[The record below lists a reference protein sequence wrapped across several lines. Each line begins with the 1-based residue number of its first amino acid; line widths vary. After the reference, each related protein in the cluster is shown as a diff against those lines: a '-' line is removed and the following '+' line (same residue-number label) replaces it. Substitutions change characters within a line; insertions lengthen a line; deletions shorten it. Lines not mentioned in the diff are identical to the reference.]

1 MSNTGKCAIK
11 MFKDLFNRGAE
22 LYQTAQQSNQ
32 QPQQRACLRVLRA
45 EKLLALRLMEAEGN
59 RGHDYTLPAQVKEQF
74 QSMLEHYPS
83 IRHVRDFI
91 DIEQR
96 LLASLKENLT
106 SLPPSPLS
114 LNLRTITTRHQ
125 QCLEKLGRE
134 LAGHPDK

>member
-45 EKLLALRLMEAEGN
+45 EKLRALRLMEAEGN

-83 IRHVRDFI
+83 IRHVGESQRKPDFT
-91 DIEQR
+91 
-96 LLASLKENLT
+96 APVPVVFKPAHYYH
-106 SLPPSPLS
+106 PPSAVPGKARS
-114 LNLRTITTRHQ
+114 
-125 QCLEKLGRE
+125 
-134 LAGHPDK
+134 

>member
-1 MSNTGKCAIK
+1 
-11 MFKDLFNRGAE
+11 
-22 LYQTAQQSNQ
+22 
-32 QPQQRACLRVLRA
+32 
-45 EKLLALRLMEAEGN
+45 MEAEGN